1 MKLDYNFWLKLSRID
16 RRWIF
21 LVIAITVAFP
31 MILGV
36 DFQAVPGPMVERVF
50 ETIEKIPSG
59 SKVLISYDYGP
70 STVPENQPMA
80 DALVYHLLSKNCKV
94 YMMAV
99 WATGERQ
106 SQYTVDHLIK
116 PAFPQKI
123 YGEDYLD
130 LGFKAGGTGLINML
144 YTSVKRMYTTDR
156 TGQDINSF
164 PMMSKIETLRDFD
177 MILSISSGAPGLK
190 EWIQFA
196 GDRGGIPIAGGV
208 TAVQATELF
217 PYYPRQMFGLMAGL
231 QGAAEY
237 ESLVIKKY
245 PKFHPYRSALRKM
258 APQTVAH
265 LAIIVFVI
273 IGNIAF
279 FMTRKHRG

>member
-1 MKLDYNFWLKLSRID
+1 MKFDTTFWMKLSQID

-21 LVIAITVAFP
+21 LVIAITVALP
-31 MILGV
+31 MVLGI
-36 DFQAVPGPMVERVF
+36 DFTAVPAPMVEKVF
-50 ETIEKIPSG
+50 QTIQRLPAG

-80 DALVYHLLSKNCKV
+80 DALVFHLLSKDCKV

-106 SQYTVDHLIK
+106 SQYTIDHIVKPSFPNKEYGVDYI
-116 PAFPQKI
+116 
-123 YGEDYLD
+123 D

-144 YTSVKRMYTTDR
+144 FTSVKRMYTTDR
-156 TGQDINSF
+156 TGNDIQSF
-164 PMMSKIETLRDFD
+164 PMMSDIETLKNFD

-196 GDRGGIPIAGGV
+196 GDRGNIPVAGGV

-237 ESLVIKKY
+237 ESLVIHMY
-245 PKFHPYRSALRKM
+245 PKFFQHRSALRKM

-265 LAIIVFVI
+265 LAIIAFVI
-273 IGNIAF
+273 IGNIAY
-279 FMTRKHRG
+279 FMTRKK

>member
-1 MKLDYNFWLKLSRID
+1 MSTNDSIWVKLGRID

-21 LVIAITVAFP
+21 LIIAVTVAFP
-31 MILGV
+31 MFLGI
-36 DFQAVPGPMVERVF
+36 DFTAVPAPMVEKVY
-50 ETIEKIPSG
+50 EQIEKLPAG

-106 SQYTVDHLIK
+106 SQATMDHIISPVFK
-116 PAFPQKI
+116 DKI
-123 YGEDYLD
+123 YGVDYID

-144 YTSVKRMYTTDR
+144 YTSIKRMYTTDR
-156 TGQDINSF
+156 MGKEINNY
-164 PMMSKIETLRDFD
+164 PMMETIESLRSFD

-196 GDRGGIPIAGGV
+196 GDRGSIPVAGGV

-237 ESLVIKKY
+237 ESLVIKNF
-245 PKFHPYRSALRKM
+245 PAFEPYRSALKKM

-265 LAIIVFVI
+265 LAIILLVV
-273 IGNIAF
+273 IGNVAY
-279 FMTRKHRG
+279 FMTRKQRG